1 MKISATVLLAIVSAL
16 SAQGD
21 TLSDLRAVLG
31 RLNGH
36 APIRATYEIQRS
48 GQSKG
53 RFVND
58 RYSGSVAVEIE
69 ADTAALRVVFPQ
81 ALLDTIAREQAA
93 KLRNSATDTP
103 TLNALWE
110 VSAVHTAEAV
120 DFAPALL
127 QMIDGAKLVD
137 DRAATLQGRPA
148 RMIVLDLPQRV
159 TQPNGTIDIGKV
171 TVEKDRMTLWLG
183 ADGLPQVA
191 EHVRTIKASVL
202 LFKALSEET
211 ESWQFAAGAGRLLRL
226 RYESKSSGSG
236 LGQTGSGTLV
246 FTLKPHS

>member
-1 MKISATVLLAIVSAL
+1 MKMPAIVLLAIASAL
-16 SAQGD
+16 PAHAD

-36 APIRATYEIQRS
+36 APIKATFEVQRS

-58 RYSGSVAVEIE
+58 RYSGSVAVELE
-69 ADTAALRVVFPQ
+69 ADTAALRVVLPQ
-81 ALLDTIAREQAA
+81 ALLDTIAREEAA
-93 KLRNSATDTP
+93 KLRNPAAETP

-127 QMIDGAKLVD
+127 LRIDGAKLVD
-137 DRAATLQGRPA
+137 DRATTLQGRPA
-148 RMIVLDLPQRV
+148 RMVVLDLPQRV
-159 TQPNGTIDIGKV
+159 AQPNGTIEIGKV
-171 TVEKDRMTLWLG
+171 TVEKDRMTIWLG
-183 ADGLPQVA
+183 ADGLPQAA
-191 EHVRTIKASVL
+191 EHVRTINASAFF
-202 LFKALSEET
+202 FKART
-211 ESWQFAAGAGRLLRL
+211 EDKESCQFAAAAGRLLRL

-236 LGQTGSGTLV
+236 LGQTGSGSLV